1 MPRDKQRRCYQ
12 IESRDECL
20 TTRGRPSGTNAT
32 DCTWC
37 LTRCPGGYACAQ
49 RNVME
54 YRKLKEGQD
63 FETCLKAKTSDT
75 CLKEKTP
82 VAPGQLSMIYE
93 CNQECRELHPFDI
106 FGGSNQPTDYTECM
120 LECLGISKV
129 CKPRDKE
136 WRCDYIRSRNECL
149 TAKDSRSNYKNQ
161 DCVWCLTECPDDNV
175 CAPRGVLDGQ
185 GKQKGEDYETCLKE
199 GDVDISKPKK
209 PRKLILDHYVL

>member
-63 FETCLKAKTSDT
+63 FETCLKAKTS
-75 CLKEKTP
+75 

-129 CKPRDKE
+129 CKPRDKQR
-136 WRCDYIRSRNECL
+136 RCYEIKSRDECL
-149 TAKDSRSNYKNQ
+149 TSRGRLPETMATE
-161 DCVWCLTECPDDNV
+161 CAWCLTKCPGSAYGYV
-175 CAPRGVLDGQ
+175 CAQRNIMEKRGKKQ
-185 GKQKGEDYETCLKE
+185 GVDYETCLE
-199 GDVDISKPKK
+199 A
-209 PRKLILDHYVL
+209 